1 MKITRIS
8 VWQRDLPL
16 EEPYFLSGGRLR
28 FDQLDT
34 TFVRLETDAGV
45 EGWGEACPW
54 GIPIFPPMARASVL
68 RSKLLPQPCSAQTR
82 GRLMR

>member
-34 TFVRLETDAGV
+34 TFVQLETDAGV
-45 EGWGEACPW
+45 EGWGEACPGGPSSSRPW
-54 GIPIFPPMARASVL
+54 SGRPCCDRSTCRTVL
-68 RSKLLPQPCSAQTR
+68 GADPR
-82 GRLMR
+82 RLMR